1 MSKGKRILI
10 IDDEPDLR
18 EILAD
23 EFRFEGFEVVE
34 APNGVEGLELFKKE
48 SPDVV
53 VSDIRMPGGD
63 GVTFARSAKALKPT
77 EVPIFLITGFADLT
91 PEEAYDFGVDGFFV
105 KPFQLDTIKNSVYR
119 AMQESA
125 KKLSTHLDVA
135 TPVSEIA
142 IPGDDWRQTLQAGS
156 FRVGRGGLSALLEAF
171 SPMARPLRFQEVVS
185 VKSSGK
191 DLFTGIVRWV
201 RTNSKE
207 LPPAVGIEF
216 LAATPEFIDFY
227 NGKPELQQAAC
238 FIPSQKRP

>member
-10 IDDEPDLR
+10 VDDEPDLR

-23 EFRFEGFEVVE
+23 EFRFEGFEVFE
-34 APNGVEGLELFKKE
+34 APNGVVGLEMFSKE

-63 GVTFARSAKALKPT
+63 GVTFARAAKAIKPT

-105 KPFQLDTIKNSVYR
+105 KPFQLDTIKSSVMR
-119 AMQESA
+119 AMQDA
-125 KKLSTHLDVA
+125 TQKLSAQVEIA
-135 TPVSEIA
+135 TPASEVA
-142 IPGDDWRQTLQAGS
+142 IPGDDWKKSMDAGT
-156 FRVGRGGLSALLEAF
+156 FKVGRGGLSALLESF
-171 SPMARPLRFQEVVS
+171 SPMARPLRFQEVVN
-185 VKSSGK
+185 VKCAGK
-191 DLFTGIVRWV
+191 ELFTGIVRWV

-216 LAATPEFIDFY
+216 LSATPEFLSFY
-227 NGKPELQQAAC
+227 NAKPELQKLAC
-238 FIPSQKRP
+238 FIPSQK